1 MQTQHA
7 PYRAPAPLDTSSRE
21 RAKAPVRFL
30 PKDAISACPSFRD
43 AVRLAWENRVQRGMT
58 QSMLA
63 AELQIPNSHMSG
75 ILSRTPVDRHGKAR
89 RDLPARSIAEF
100 ERLVG
105 NHAVTQYLMR
115 MGMLTLMEEVLS
127 RENL

>member
-1 MQTQHA
+1 
-7 PYRAPAPLDTSSRE
+7 LETSTRE
-21 RAKAPVRFL
+21 RTKASVRFL
-30 PKDAISACPSFRD
+30 PKHEISACPSFRD
-43 AVRLAWENRVQRGMT
+43 AVHLAWENRAQRGMT
-58 QSMLA
+58 QRMLA
-63 AELQIPNSHMSG
+63 AELQIPASHMSG

-89 RDLPARSIAEF
+89 RDLPARSIADF

>member
-1 MQTQHA
+1 M
-7 PYRAPAPLDTSSRE
+7 DTSSRE
-21 RAKAPVRFL
+21 RTKSPVRFL

-63 AELQIPNSHMSG
+63 GELHIPNSHMSG
-75 ILSRTPVDRHGKAR
+75 ILSRTPVDKHGKAR